1 MKKPNKTSPTSN
13 VVSSD
18 ILEKKRRLKELTR
31 PRDCLVVNF
40 SDDLPPFGEP
50 ESRGSAPPE
59 NKPTPVRDTGEK

>member
-1 MKKPNKTSPTSN
+1 MKHPNKTSPTSN
-13 VVSSD
+13 VISND

-31 PRDCLVVNF
+31 PRECLSMAF
-40 SDDLPPFGEP
+40 SDSWLPFGEP